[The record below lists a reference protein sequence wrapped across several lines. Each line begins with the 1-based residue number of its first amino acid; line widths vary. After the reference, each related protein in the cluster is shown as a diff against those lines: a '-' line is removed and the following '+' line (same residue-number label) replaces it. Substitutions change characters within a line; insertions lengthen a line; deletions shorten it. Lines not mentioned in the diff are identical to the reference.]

1 MIACRPLQP
10 YAWKPIEGGGRRLF
24 SPYLKNGIVV
34 QVAARSE
41 FADMQAFRSA
51 ILALPL
57 EFSVEGAPKV
67 RFRSLRGRTLE
78 FTYGETP
85 RADSTPLDYANWPL
99 FGGPFLEA
107 AKDSEMLVMKYHD
120 TRRTLNFPNIT
131 VTSRR

>member
-1 MIACRPLQP
+1 M
-10 YAWKPIEGGGRRLF
+10 
-24 SPYLKNGIVV
+24 

-41 FADMQAFRSA
+41 FADMQAFRRA

-57 EFSVEGAPKV
+57 EFSVDDTPRV

-85 RADSTPLDYANWPL
+85 RTDGAPLDYAHWPL

-107 AKDSEMLVMKYHD
+107 TKDSEVLVMKYHEM
-120 TRRTLNFPNIT
+120 RRILDFRQLT
-131 VTSRR
+131 VTDEH